1 MVGWETN
8 DLLFL
13 TIISA
18 SILIDSVSSHEL
30 KKTKN
35 KKTVNPTVAAKKLTK
50 LDLDWIA
57 IICHHPHFVFVY
69 TYCYNCPRKCYLL

>member
-18 SILIDSVSSHEL
+18 SILIDSVSSHEF
-30 KKTKN
+30 KKN
-35 KKTVNPTVAAKKLTK
+35 KKQK
-50 LDLDWIA
+50 
-57 IICHHPHFVFVY
+57 
-69 TYCYNCPRKCYLL
+69 NC

>member
-30 KKTKN
+30 KKNQKKN
-35 KKTVNPTVAAKKLTK
+35 
-50 LDLDWIA
+50 
-57 IICHHPHFVFVY
+57 
-69 TYCYNCPRKCYLL
+69 LLIQQ

>member
-30 KKTKN
+30 KKKK
-35 KKTVNPTVAAKKLTK
+35 KKT
-50 LDLDWIA
+50 
-57 IICHHPHFVFVY
+57 C
-69 TYCYNCPRKCYLL
+69 

>member
-30 KKTKN
+30 KKQTKKN
-35 KKTVNPTVAAKKLTK
+35 
-50 LDLDWIA
+50 
-57 IICHHPHFVFVY
+57 
-69 TYCYNCPRKCYLL
+69 LLIQQ

>member
-18 SILIDSVSSHEL
+18 SILIDSVSSHEFK
-30 KKTKN
+30 KKTKKN
-35 KKTVNPTVAAKKLTK
+35 
-50 LDLDWIA
+50 
-57 IICHHPHFVFVY
+57 
-69 TYCYNCPRKCYLL
+69 LLIQQ